1 MSLFIPMLIIIS
13 GQLKTLTTK
22 VQLQASNM
30 LEALQEES
38 MLWEVPLSMVNI
50 GTHIILVLFQVPLI
64 LVKFMVVVMINSI
77 IRILAMGILMQ
88 RVLSIRIHP
97 RI

>member
-1 MSLFIPMLIIIS
+1 
-13 GQLKTLTTK
+13 
-22 VQLQASNM
+22 M